1 MLAVKSDM
9 GLSGI
14 RSGWWFNNQSR
25 LGKVAAQLD
34 AGMIYAIVAM
44 PLFVVGL
51 WMTRRRWRELMFGY
65 GIVIVH
71 TAVAVVFF
79 GSLRTRIPVEPMI
92 CVFAAAAL
100 VTLRRSPQAIAPA
113 PDRPGT

>member
-1 MLAVKSDM
+1 M

-71 TAVAVVFF
+71 TAIAVCFF